1 MGKTLGINRPPNSSA
16 VLLKIPIS
24 CLTVPQLQ
32 IPGLHS
38 AQPPPCFDFSGI
50 TKYRHQQ
57 FTVVH
62 KFTNPIHMVIL
73 MCHLIGDNGVSAIH
87 KLAI

>member
-38 AQPPPCFDFSGI
+38 AQPPLFRFFWNNQISSSA
-50 TKYRHQQ
+50 
-57 FTVVH
+57 VH
-62 KFTNPIHMVIL
+62 CCAKIYNPIHMVIL
-73 MCHLIGDNGVSAIH
+73 MCHLIGDNGASAIH